1 MGESSKHLDF
11 FQIFRQI
18 TLFSQN
24 KYSSTTNQLGP
35 KVPKLLVHSLQPFK
49 ISQVGMTNRFM
60 TLIAKLVYNAKYSLL
75 EEGQKLIKKFYFI
88 KYLFQSNFIF
98 SQCHGNVKVEPRPPS
113 ISAFNEGKLKMTEV
127 NLKNVQS
134 QRRDQENG
142 EDGSHGAKKEQRFT
156 QRDSSPKRDKS
167 HKKRKTGKQSR

>member
-1 MGESSKHLDF
+1 MGESLKHLDF

-98 SQCHGNVKVEPRPPS
+98 SQCHGNVKVELRPPS